1 MFLFVFDR
9 VENIAGKGENADQH
23 FFFSHIFK
31 RPHFESRDFVAMS
44 WTYFTWDGWEQYYC
58 KCIYNV

>member
-44 WTYFTWDGWEQYYC
+44 
-58 KCIYNV
+58 